1 MVLHR
6 DVCDTLDPIEVKNS
20 ENSKVIKNGF
30 QPSKASTAEVAGPT
44 YGPFCQSGSQIS
56 TKFCIA
62 NVSQSIPELLKKK

>member
-44 YGPFCQSGSQIS
+44 YGPFCQS
-56 TKFCIA
+56 
-62 NVSQSIPELLKKK
+62 VSHMLLPKDH